1 MKVYFLQAVPGQ
13 ADVGEITEV
22 AAGYAR
28 NYLLPR
34 GLAVPATE
42 TAIKEAKTAVAVR
55 ARREARQQEA
65 MLSLA
70 QRLAGTPI
78 SIKAKVG
85 AQGRLYG
92 SVTNADVA
100 AAIAEF
106 TGETIDR
113 RRIELEAPLRHVGTY
128 EVPVRLA
135 KDIVPVVTVVVE
147 AAAV

>member
-13 ADVGEITEV
+13 AEVGEITEV
-22 AAGYAR
+22 SAGYAR
-28 NYLLPR
+28 NYLMPR

-42 TAIKEAKTAVAVR
+42 AAIKEAKAAVAVR
-55 ARREARQQEA
+55 ARREARQQDA

-70 QRLAGTPI
+70 QRLAGTPVT
-78 SIKAKVG
+78 IKAKVG

-100 AAIAEF
+100 AAIAEL
-106 TGETIDR
+106 TGEAIDR
-113 RRIELEAPLRHVGTY
+113 RRIELAAPLRHVGAY